1 MSERLGPGLEMC
13 SLDYNQPSIQQELP
27 YGKDH
32 GGPPVH
38 GIIQGRKGSIP
49 LDIIVAAMMRLQ
61 QISKHAKERRRRGQQ
76 RIRIIIGVMLKDGA
90 NLSLESCNGEIHPT
104 KSNFRQNL
112 QFPHAIRARYYPPSR
127 TALLATPSSPSQR
140 YSGSQTARGRSP
152 EENMLVAGQ
161 LPSQADLAH

>member
-1 MSERLGPGLEMC
+1 MIVYVNPSSKLNQCSHNDVQHHRGCVCAGNVMSERLGPGLEMC

-104 KSNFRQNL
+104 KSNFR
-112 QFPHAIRARYYPPSR
+112 
-127 TALLATPSSPSQR
+127 
-140 YSGSQTARGRSP
+140 
-152 EENMLVAGQ
+152 
-161 LPSQADLAH
+161 